1 MRKSALLL
9 PLFIGLTLPALAQ
22 GTSEDYTRADHF
34 LDWNVRKMVLD
45 ADVAPHW
52 VGKTSK
58 FWYRK
63 PELGSDNKSFMLV
76 DAAHDTVAP
85 AFDHERLAAALGKAA
100 HREFDAKVLPFDR
113 FDFVDDESAVRFE
126 AEGATWTCTLKEYEC
141 TPSST
146 PLGPR
151 PSVSPDGRWVAFV
164 RDHNLFVS
172 STETGQE
179 VQLTRD
185 GERDYDYATPLPMVG
200 ALISQEESSGER
212 RPRPVGVTWSP
223 DSRRLITYRIDSRY
237 SGRFTTIQFAPPDQ
251 LRPRVFSAAYPLP
264 GEAVARAEVIAF
276 DLQSGKRVNIDTD
289 PLDILF
295 VGGPSFTWFKDSKHF
310 YFEYTERGYQHLE
323 IREADATTGKVH
335 AVISESSKNYV
346 DPDTTFVRPVNDG
359 TEFLWSSERDGWNH
373 LYLYDRV
380 AGQLKNQV
388 TRGDWVVRS
397 IVHID
402 DKGRQVYFLGQGR
415 EPGEDPYQTHLY
427 RVNLDGSNLQLLTPE
442 DANHTVAMSTNGDYF
457 VDNYSRPDLPGKSVL
472 RSSKDGKVIRVLGET
487 DAGPLLK
494 TGWHYPEPFK
504 GKARNGN
511 TDIYGIIWRP
521 TNFDP
526 AKKYPVV
533 EQIYTG
539 PQGFFVPKTFAAY
552 RNNAQA
558 TAELGFIVVMIDGLG
573 TGWRS
578 RQFHDYCYK
587 DLGDAGLPD
596 HIAMLKQM
604 AAKYPYMDLTRVGVY
619 GVSAGGYAAAHAIL
633 THPEVYKVAV
643 AISGNHDHRMDKAWW
658 NELWMGYPVGKEY
671 REQSNITLADKLQ
684 GHLLLVHGDVDDNV
698 NVSSTLRFADALI
711 KANKDFDL
719 LIVPNQS
726 HGEGTNTY
734 ITRRRWDYLVE
745 NLLDVK
751 PPVNF
756 QLDKAPASF
765 LSAVRSQAA
774 QESPEAEEGPDQ

>member
-1 MRKSALLL
+1 MRLFALFLSLLL
-9 PLFIGLTLPALAQ
+9 ATSLQALAQ
-22 GTSEDYTRADHF
+22 GTREDYTRANGF
-34 LDWNVRKMVLD
+34 LPWNVRKLVLD
-45 ADVAPHW
+45 ADVTPHW
-52 VGKTSK
+52 IGKSSR
-58 FWYRK
+58 FWYREPK
-63 PELGSDNKSFMLV
+63 LGSEDKTFMLV
-76 DAAHDTVAP
+76 DAARDTLGP
-85 AFDHERLAAALGKAA
+85 AFDHARLASGLGKAT
-100 HREFDAKVLPFDR
+100 HRQYDANDLPFES
-113 FDFVDDESAVRFE
+113 FDFVEEENSIRFE
-126 AEGATWTCTLKEYEC
+126 AEGKTWTCSLPDYEC
-141 TPSST
+141 ASSRTPM
-146 PLGPR
+146 GPR

-164 RDHNLFVS
+164 RDYNLFVN
-172 STETGQE
+172 STATGQE
-179 VQLTRD
+179 IQLTRD

-200 ALISQEESSGER
+200 ALINQDEADR

-237 SGRFTTIQFAPPDQ
+237 SGRFTTVQFAPVDQ
-251 LRPRVFSAAYPLP
+251 LRSRTFSAAYPLP
-264 GEAVARAEVIAF
+264 GEAVARAEVIVF
-276 DLQSGKRVNIDTD
+276 DLGAGKRVNVETD

-310 YFEYTERGYQHLE
+310 YFEYTERGYQRIEL
-323 IREADATTGKVH
+323 READALSGKVRS
-335 AVISESSKNYV
+335 VISESSKNYV
-346 DPDTTFVRPVNDG
+346 DPGTTFVRPVNDG
-359 TEFLWSSERDGWNH
+359 AQFLWSSERDGWNH
-373 LYLYDRV
+373 MYLYDRD

-388 TRGDWVVRS
+388 TRGPWLVRS
-397 IVHID
+397 IVRVD
-402 DKGRQVYFLGQGR
+402 DKARQVYFLGAGR

-427 RVNLDGSNLQLLTPE
+427 RVNLDSTDLQLLTPE
-442 DANHTVAMSTNGDYF
+442 NANHTVAMSTSGEYF

-472 RSSKDGKVIRVLGET
+472 RSSKDGKIIRLLGT
-487 DAGPLLK
+487 TNADALLK
-494 TGWHYPEPFK
+494 SGWHLPEPFQ
-504 GKARNGN
+504 GKARDGK

-521 TNFDP
+521 STFD
-526 AKKYPVV
+526 AKKKYAVI

-573 TGWRS
+573 TGGRS

-604 AAKYPYMDLTRVGVY
+604 AAKYPYMDLDRVGVY
-619 GVSAGGYAAAHAIL
+619 GGSAGGYAAAHAIL
-633 THPEVYKVAV
+633 THPEMYKVAV

-671 REQSNITLADKLQ
+671 REQSNLTLADKLQ

-734 ITRRRWDYLVE
+734 MIRRRWDYFVQ
-745 NLLDVK
+745 NLLAVQ
-751 PPVNF
+751 PPNGF

-765 LSAVRSQAA
+765 LSQMRSAA
-774 QESPEAEEGPDQ
+774 AEASPEAEEGPDQ